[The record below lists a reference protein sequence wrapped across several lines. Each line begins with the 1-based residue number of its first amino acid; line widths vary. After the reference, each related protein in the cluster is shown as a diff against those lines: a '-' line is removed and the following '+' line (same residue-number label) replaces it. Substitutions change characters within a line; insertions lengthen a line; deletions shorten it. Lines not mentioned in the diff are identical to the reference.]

1 MPKKTIIIIIQS
13 VFLVCPILWLVFAVD
28 YKSVFSVLQS
38 IRFPVILLL
47 ITILLIRFTLQSIR
61 FWLLAKPFSKN
72 IKIGEFIALDWKARY
87 YAVIM
92 PSSAGQD
99 IARAVLLKNYLSAG
113 EIAAVSV
120 FFRITGMITFI
131 LLACFGFFNLYS
143 EQSAAAIIVSVFV
156 LLLAVSAVLA
166 VSFSEK
172 LAKKTLSILPQK
184 TPKKLI
190 ILLENSS
197 RAILLYKKLPKLVAL
212 NLVFSFFLHILYI
225 FFSITLIYAVSGELM
240 VAECI
245 KFLPP
250 IEIAAAAFPFSPS
263 GAGIREGL
271 LILFFDLTKQ
281 TKEQAFSYITLNA
294 LTYLIPLAG
303 FFIVIYEKIKRKTPL
318 S

>member
-1 MPKKTIIIIIQS
+1 MPKKIIIIVIQS
-13 VFLVCPILWLVFAVD
+13 VFLVCPILWLIFAVD
-28 YKSVFSVLQS
+28 YKSVLSVLQS
-38 IRFPVILLL
+38 IKLSIILLL
-47 ITILLIRFTLQSIR
+47 ISILLIRFTLQSIR
-61 FWLLAKPFSKN
+61 FWLLATPFSKN
-72 IKIGEFIALDWKARY
+72 IKAGEFIALDWKARY
-87 YAVIM
+87 YSVIM

-131 LLACFGFFNLYS
+131 LLSCFGFFNLYS
-143 EQSAAAIIVSVFV
+143 EQNATAIIVSVFI
-156 LLLAVSAVLA
+156 LLLSVSAISA

-172 LAKKTLSILPQK
+172 LAKKTLSVLPQK
-184 TPKKLI
+184 TPKKL
-190 ILLENSS
+190 LNFLENSS
-197 RAILLYKKLPKLVAL
+197 QAILLYKKFPKLVVF
-212 NLVFSFFLHILYI
+212 NLFFSFFLQILYI
-225 FFSITLIYAVSGELM
+225 LFPIISIYAVSGKLM
-240 VAECI
+240 VAECL

-294 LTYLIPLAG
+294 LTYFIPLAG
-303 FFIVIYEKIKRKTPL
+303 LFVAIWDKAIERKP
-318 S
+318 

>member
-1 MPKKTIIIIIQS
+1 M
-13 VFLVCPILWLVFAVD
+13 
-28 YKSVFSVLQS
+28 
-38 IRFPVILLL
+38 
-47 ITILLIRFTLQSIR
+47 
-61 FWLLAKPFSKN
+61 PFSKN
-72 IKIGEFIALDWKARY
+72 IKMGEFIALDWKARY

-99 IARAVLLKNYLSAG
+99 IARAVLLKKYLCAG

-120 FFRITGMITFI
+120 FFRITGMITLI
-131 LLACFGFFNLYS
+131 LLSCFGFFNLSS
-143 EQSAAAIIVSVFV
+143 EQNALAIMVSVFV
-156 LLLAVSAVLA
+156 LFLVVSAILA

-172 LAKKTLSILPQK
+172 LTKKTLSVLPEK
-184 TPKKLI
+184 TPKKLMDF
-190 ILLENSS
+190 LENSLQ
-197 RAILLYKKLPKLVAL
+197 AILLYKKFPKLVAF
-212 NLVFSFFLHILYI
+212 NLFFSFFLQVLYI
-225 FFSITLIYAVSGELM
+225 LFPIISIYAVSGKLM
-240 VAECI
+240 VAECL
-245 KFLPP
+245 KFIPP

-303 FFIVIYEKIKRKTPL
+303 FFAAVWEKIKIRK